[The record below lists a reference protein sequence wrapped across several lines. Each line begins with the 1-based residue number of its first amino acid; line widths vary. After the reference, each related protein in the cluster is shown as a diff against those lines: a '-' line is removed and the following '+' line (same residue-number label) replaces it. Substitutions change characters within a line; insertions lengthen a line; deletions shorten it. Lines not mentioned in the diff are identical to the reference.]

1 MIQKRFEELRYCGNL
16 PSSSGVGLAI
26 LRLTQRDE
34 QSLDDLA
41 AVLRF
46 DPALTGKLMRLANL
60 ARAAGATPVGSVE
73 VALRRL
79 GSSTV
84 RNAALGFTLLP
95 AGRSGACGNFDH
107 DAFWSYGIACALAAE
122 AIATEARADRGREGG
137 GAVDPGEAFTC
148 GLLGRIGMLA
158 LATVHA
164 ETYDRVLAGARGR
177 APEMLL
183 LDELRHFDIQHWEVS
198 AAMLAE
204 WSLPDSFVGA
214 VMSLGQPKRDPGLED
229 PVSEPLAQVLRSAA
243 LVAHRL
249 LDGVATQGALGEG
262 WLDLLGPVGSGLID
276 HDRLVSLCARVAPA
290 WRGWCQRLR
299 LPTAPLGED
308 ELESRPDGDGAFDGT
323 LNGLLAPDSAVE
335 DVVNGAVTLASSE
348 LRVLVVDDDPRMLRL
363 LEHHL
368 RAAGYD
374 VMTAVDGPSALAIVG
389 ERPPHILVS
398 DWLMPGMTG
407 GELVRALRGTEAGQ
421 QVYALIL
428 TSRDEDDQ
436 VVAAFDAGADDFVAK
451 PYNSRVLLA
460 RVAAGHRMVELQ
472 RQVRVDRERRS
483 MQVAEMGLLTRKL
496 HSAAHTDVLTE
507 LPNRRYAMKRLDQEW
522 TYAEQ
527 MDRPLSVLVVDIDHF
542 KLVNDRHGHDVGD
555 EVLRSTAGVLR
566 ARTRRAD
573 VVCRLGG
580 EEFLVINV
588 NSDVFGASMCAE
600 RLRRS
605 VEENVIRARAFEGRV
620 TISLGLATRGEG
632 VTTVHELLKA
642 ADEAVYA
649 AKAAGRNAVCR
660 SPRYFP
666 ESA

>member
-1 MIQKRFEELRYCGNL
+1 
-16 PSSSGVGLAI
+16 
-26 LRLTQRDE
+26 LTQREE

-79 GSSTV
+79 GASTV

-122 AIATEARADRGREGG
+122 AIASDGRVADPERATDGG
-137 GAVDPGEAFTC
+137 SAVDPGDAFTC
-148 GLLGRIGMLA
+148 GLLSRIGMLA
-158 LATVHA
+158 LATVHSD
-164 ETYDRVLAGARGR
+164 TYDRVLAGARGR

-229 PVSEPLAQVLRSAA
+229 PTSEPLAQVLRSAS

-262 WLDLLGPVGSGLID
+262 WLDLLGPVGGGLI
-276 HDRLVSLCARVAPA
+276 HHGRLVSLCARVAPA
-290 WRGWCQRLR
+290 WRAWCERLR
-299 LPTAPLGED
+299 LPTATLGED
-308 ELESRPDGDGAFDGT
+308 EIATNAFGDDGFDDALSGALSAD
-323 LNGLLAPDSAVE
+323 PAVE
-335 DVVNGAVTLASSE
+335 AVVNGDVRLATGE
-348 LRVLVVDDDPRMLRL
+348 LRVLIVDDDPRMLRL

-368 RAAGYD
+368 HAAGYA
-374 VMTAVDGPSALAIVG
+374 VTTAGDGRSALAMIA
-389 ERPPHILVS
+389 EHPPHILVT

-407 GELVRALRGTEAGQ
+407 GELVQALRTTEAGQ
-421 QVYALIL
+421 QVYTLIL

-436 VVAAFDAGADDFVAK
+436 IVAAFDAGADDFVAK
-451 PYNSRVLLA
+451 PYNARVLLA

-483 MQVAEMGLLTRKL
+483 AQVAEMGLLTRKL

-507 LPNRRYAMKRLDQEW
+507 LPNRRYAMKRLEQEW
-522 TYAEQ
+522 AYAEQ
-527 MDRPLSVLVVDIDHF
+527 MDRPLSVLVVDVDHF

-555 EVLRSTAGVLR
+555 EVLRSTASVLR

-588 NSDVFGASMCAE
+588 NSDTFGASMCAE

-620 TISLGLATRGEG
+620 SISIGLATRGEG
-632 VTTVHELLKA
+632 IATVHELLKA
-642 ADEAVYA
+642 ADQAVYA
-649 AKAAGRNAVCR
+649 AKAAGRNVVRR
-660 SPRYFP
+660 SQRCLP